1 MFSILMAFIQ
11 IAGIFIAIQ
20 ILTNKVFSM
29 KEGLVT
35 VAIAMLAFPLFTLVQ
50 YWSMIFVALIFVSA
64 LYWKNKNIVS
74 SASITLIVI
83 ILLTISDSI
92 VGFVL
97 VPGLNFKYEDIFN
110 ELLPTLIYCV
120 GMLANLLVLSYILRK
135 LIGKINI
142 TRFAEHRK
150 YAYIILAIV
159 ALTVLAFYMN
169 IYAGSIAGYDSTILK
184 TNTLIFT
191 GYTILLIVIVAVV
204 IKTATNELKVQNQ
217 KEQLEQLQDYV
228 STLESLH
235 REMRVFRHDYVNILS
250 TLVGYIDNNDMQGLK
265 FYFENNIV
273 PINKTIESNNY
284 KISLLQNIHVME
296 LKGLLAVKLIRAQE
310 LKIDA
315 ILEVVEPV
323 NKIAMDS
330 IDLCKAVGILLDNAV
345 EAALTCENPAIRIAF
360 VKKDESML
368 IVFANSLPSNMP
380 PIYKIFEEG
389 FSTKGEGRG
398 LGLASLREIMQK
410 YSHVALD
417 TRVTNREVIQE
428 LEIM

>member
-315 ILEVVEPV
+315 ILEVVEPI

-345 EAALTCENPAIRIAF
+345 EAALTCENPVIRIAF

-368 IVFANSLPSNMP
+368 IVFANSLPNNMP

-410 YSHVALD
+410 YSHVTLD